1 MSSGTRHS
9 ALGTRLIAEVKA
21 AAAGRLLVAFDLD
34 GTLVRITRHHGT
46 ATLRPSTR
54 ELLRRVAERYPT
66 VVLTGRSRKDAAAR
80 LRGIGLAG
88 IVGNHGLETGA
99 RHERARACV
108 RRWMT
113 ALAHQLP
120 ASGVSVEDKG
130 ETMAIHFRGARH
142 PAETRRLIARAL
154 ATLSPRPR
162 IVGGKALF
170 NVLPDVGVHKGTA
183 LRHQMRLRR
192 ARRAV
197 FVGDD
202 LTDEDVFRLPRSAG
216 VVTVR
221 VGRSRRS
228 LARFSIPSQRYIDDL
243 LRALIDAGRE

>member
-1 MSSGTRHS
+1 MKKLS
-9 ALGTRLIAEVKA
+9 ALGSRLVAEIRE

-34 GTLVRITRHHGT
+34 GTLVRITRHHST

-66 VVLTGRSRKDAAAR
+66 VVLTGRSRSDAAVR
-80 LRGIGLAG
+80 LRGIRLAG

-99 RHERARACV
+99 RHERARDRV
-108 RRWMT
+108 RSWMAT
-113 ALAHQLP
+113 LAHQLP
-120 ASGVSVEDKG
+120 MSGVTVENKG
-130 ETMAIHFRGARH
+130 ETMAIHFRGSRR
-142 PAETRRLIARAL
+142 PAASRRLIARAL

-170 NVLPDVGVHKGTA
+170 NVLPDIGVHKGTA
-183 LRHQMRLRR
+183 LRAEMRKRR
-192 ARRAV
+192 MRRAV

-202 LTDEDVFRLPRSAG
+202 LTDEDVFGLPRSAG

-228 LARFSIPSQRYIDDL
+228 RARFSIPSQRHIDDL
-243 LRALIDAGRE
+243 LRVLIDAGRSQG